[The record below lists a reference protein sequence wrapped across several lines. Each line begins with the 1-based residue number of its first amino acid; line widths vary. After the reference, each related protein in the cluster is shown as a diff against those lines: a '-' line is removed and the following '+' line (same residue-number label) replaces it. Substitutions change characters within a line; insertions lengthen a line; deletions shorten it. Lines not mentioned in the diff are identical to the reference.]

1 MKNNLSTKIIS
12 LLFAIGMWFY
22 IIQVQ
27 SPEVERTVKN
37 VPVFFSQR
45 AELEDRGFVLMNDK
59 EYTVDLKIRGQR
71 KFLTDID
78 ASDINVSVDVS
89 KIDKTGEHSIN
100 TIVAIPYGN
109 IQVLKQTPASINITV
124 DELVEEKKEIKVV
137 TTGTPK
143 EGYVVG
149 ETKATPETVKIRG
162 AKSIVGAIDHVTAT
176 IDVDGK
182 KEDVSSVVS
191 LEMVSTSGT
200 KIDNPYVTCSEETVD
215 VHCEI
220 LKKKTVTLEPVFSSD
235 LNTKNEW
242 YVLDDN
248 ALKSV
253 EIAGPLSTLENLSKV
268 KTEVITREMI
278 GKDDKVEVK
287 LVLPAGISC
296 LDGDRLTLKLKRET
310 KK

>member
-1 MKNNLSTKIIS
+1 MKNNLSAKIIS

-27 SPEVERTVKN
+27 SPEVEKTIKN

-45 AELEDRGFVLMNDK
+45 VELESKDLVLINDK

-78 ASDINVSVDVS
+78 ATDISVSADVS
-89 KIDKTGEHSIN
+89 KIEQTGTHSIN
-100 TIVAIPYGN
+100 TSVAIPYGN
-109 IQVLKQTPASINITV
+109 IEVLKQTPSSVTVTV
-124 DELVEEKKEIKVV
+124 DELVEEKKEIKVAP
-137 TTGTPK
+137 TGTPK

-149 ETKATPETVKIRG
+149 ETKASPGTVKIRG
-162 AKSIVGAIDHVTAT
+162 AKSIVGAIDHVAASV
-176 IDVDGK
+176 DVSNRT
-182 KEDVSSVVS
+182 EDVSSVVT
-191 LEMVSTSGT
+191 LKMISTSDT
-200 KIDNPYVTCSEETVD
+200 EIESPYVTCSDETVD

-220 LKKKTVTLEPVFSSD
+220 LKKKTVTLEPIFASD
-235 LNTKNEW
+235 VNTKEEW

-253 EIAGPLSTLENLSKV
+253 EISGTLSALEDLESV

-278 GKDDKVEVK
+278 GKDDKVEVT
-287 LVLPAGISC
+287 LVLPSGISC
-296 LDGDRLTLKLKRET
+296 LDGDKLTLKLKRET
-310 KK
+310 KR

>member
-1 MKNNLSTKIIS
+1 MENNLSAKIIS

-27 SPEVERTVKN
+27 SPEVEKTVKN

-45 AELEDRGFVLMNDK
+45 AELENRGFVLMNDK

-71 KFLTDID
+71 KFLTDIE

-109 IQVLKQTPASINITV
+109 IQVLKQTPSSINITV
-124 DELVEEKKEIKVV
+124 DELVEEEKRIEVLAE
-137 TTGTPK
+137 GTPK
-143 EGYVVG
+143 NGYVVG
-149 ETKATPETVKIRG
+149 ETKTTPETVKIRG
-162 AKSIVGAIDHVTAT
+162 AKSIVGAIEHVVAT
-176 IDVDGK
+176 IDVSDK
-182 KEDVSSVVS
+182 KEDVSSVVE
-191 LEMVSTSGT
+191 LKMLTSTDT
-200 KIDNPYVTCSEETVD
+200 IIDNPYVTCSAETVD

-220 LKKKTVTLEPVFSSD
+220 LKKKTVTLEPVFASD
-235 LNTKNEW
+235 VNTKDER
-242 YVLDDN
+242 YVLDDS

-253 EIAGPLSTLENLSKV
+253 EVSGTASALANLTKV

-278 GKDDKVEVK
+278 GKDEKVEVS
-287 LVLPAGISC
+287 LTLPAGVSC
-296 LDGDRLTLKLKRET
+296 LDGDKLTLKLKRQT

>member
-1 MKNNLSTKIIS
+1 MKNNLSAKIIS

-27 SPEVERTVKN
+27 SPEVEKTIKN

-45 AELEDRGFVLMNDK
+45 VELESKDLVLINDK

-78 ASDINVSVDVS
+78 ATDISVSADVS
-89 KIDKTGEHSIN
+89 KIEQTGTHSIN
-100 TIVAIPYGN
+100 TSVAIPYGN
-109 IQVLKQTPASINITV
+109 IEVLKQTPSSVTVTV

-137 TTGTPK
+137 PTGTPK

-149 ETKATPETVKIRG
+149 ETKASPGTVKIRG
-162 AKSIVGAIDHVTAT
+162 AKSIVGAIDHVAASV
-176 IDVDGK
+176 DVSNRT
-182 KEDVSSVVS
+182 EDVSSVVR
-191 LEMVSTSGT
+191 LKMISTSDT
-200 KIDNPYVTCSEETVD
+200 EIESPYVTCSEETVD

-220 LKKKTVTLEPVFSSD
+220 LKKKTVTLEPVFAPD
-235 LNTKNEW
+235 VNTKAEW

-253 EIAGPLSTLENLSKV
+253 EVSGTVSALEDLTKV

-287 LVLPAGISC
+287 LVLPSGISC
-296 LDGDRLTLKLKRET
+296 LDGDKLTLKLKRET